1 MRDDGNN
8 GRKKLAARA
17 RNSPGLGIDRYDQP
31 PCCSSMPKLVPT
43 TRDLPLRGGRHAGAP
58 RPMPVTRLGHIRQS
72 RPSRNATGD
81 RSSRRRA
88 RRWRLRQGHEKRANW
103 SPRCGAVSLRRHEWR
118 ARMAAPKRKTAP
130 LGCRSARFWLLW
142 LQLRVD
148 VSECYRGNMDLWLPD
163 QGSNLGPAD

>member
-58 RPMPVTRLGHIRQS
+58 RPI
-72 RPSRNATGD
+72 PSRVWATSARAGHRASPTDD
-81 RSSRRRA
+81 RSSPRRA

-118 ARMAAPKRKTAP
+118 ARMAASKRKTAP
-130 LGCRSARFWLLW
+130 LGRRSARFRLLW